1 MIQVMLICVLK
12 ILIGHRA
19 ALKLNRCALCL
30 QPSPW
35 SPSPYRVALHFREI
49 THCSRFRVHCPT
61 ICVRPS
67 SPVRPSASV
76 RPAYVYRP
84 TDFLFSLSRSLPPSL
99 PARPRTAC
107 KGTWFLRQCQTVSRP
122 HAPAGA
128 AAAAAAPSVR
138 HTNSPRLLH
147 APHVRKNDAP
157 RARARAPHEG
167 AASSWREEAKWPN

>member
-61 ICVRPS
+61 ICVRPP

-122 HAPAGA
+122 HA
-128 AAAAAAPSVR
+128 AAPSPFCPSHALPPPPCTARRTYAKMTPHARPRGR
-138 HTNSPRLLH
+138 HVKL
-147 APHVRKNDAP
+147 
-157 RARARAPHEG
+157 EG
-167 AASSWREEAKWPN
+167 GSKMA